1 MTTKETTT
9 AKKVNHPWSAD
20 ALLAKAQRYAED
32 MLSHS
37 PEDWQFGLVSTF
49 VLEFLARAALANIS
63 PTLLADPNNSNN
75 FYFALGRTSTAPKF
89 IPRSIDVTMVL
100 TRLREVIPDEFT
112 PEQHGFAAQH
122 FSRRNEELH
131 TGSTLDSTPTAYQQ
145 IANPINSEGF
155 TTNAEVNL
163 KTSPPSM
170 TLYKGFF
177 GQTFLLSQSQIV
189 LHEAVHLVTYFGDR
203 ELATAATGKVYAN
216 TTRDNSEASE
226 DWHNQLKKNCH

>member
-1 MTTKETTT
+1 MDGAFESAMLRTSLTVT
-9 AKKVNHPWSAD
+9 ATAD
-20 ALLAKAQRYAED
+20 NGFLGGALLGASAAAAQNPFSNTPPFKGAKDLVQQPKCASWLTSLAQ
-32 MLSHS
+32 
-37 PEDWQFGLVSTF
+37 T
-49 VLEFLARAALANIS
+49 AAQNLKGS
-63 PTLLADPNNSNN
+63 
-75 FYFALGRTSTAPKF
+75 ALT
-89 IPRSIDVTMVL
+89 
-100 TRLREVIPDEFT
+100 PDEL
-112 PEQHGFAAQH
+112 QQYA
-122 FSRRNEELH
+122 NEIK
-131 TGSTLDSTPTAYQQ
+131 GIPSTLDSTPTAYQQ